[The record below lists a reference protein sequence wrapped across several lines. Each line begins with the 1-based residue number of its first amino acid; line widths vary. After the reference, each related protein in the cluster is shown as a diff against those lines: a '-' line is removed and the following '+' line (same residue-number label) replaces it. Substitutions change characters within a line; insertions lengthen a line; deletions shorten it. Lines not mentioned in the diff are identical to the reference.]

1 MKNKYVFILCP
12 HYQGST
18 IILNL
23 LNSSNKVSSFSH
35 INKVGEGTTL
45 FPRVGIHNFNIWEN
59 GYDPNYFLD
68 LKKVK
73 EAYDLEWDYNKP
85 ILVEKCPLLIS
96 RAQEIEAYFSK
107 FGEVYF
113 IISIRSPYSTDQYL
127 NNTWVTTAL
136 AQKENI
142 ENLQNKIITTYE
154 QICLYPELVIK
165 KIQKKLP
172 ELDDLS
178 LEIKKI
184 ELKYKNNKNNK
195 NNEHNKNNENNKKK
209 ENNKNNENNEKKT
222 KTGERQLKIHKDKVY
237 RIKDKEIKNKFLIN
251 HKDILTY
258 FSYKYIE

>member
-1 MKNKYVFILCP
+1 M
-12 HYQGST
+12 
-18 IILNL
+18 
-23 LNSSNKVSSFSH
+23 
-35 INKVGEGTTL
+35 
-45 FPRVGIHNFNIWEN
+45 
-59 GYDPNYFLD
+59 D

-195 NNEHNKNNENNKKK
+195 NNE
-209 ENNKNNENNEKKT
+209 NNENNEKKT